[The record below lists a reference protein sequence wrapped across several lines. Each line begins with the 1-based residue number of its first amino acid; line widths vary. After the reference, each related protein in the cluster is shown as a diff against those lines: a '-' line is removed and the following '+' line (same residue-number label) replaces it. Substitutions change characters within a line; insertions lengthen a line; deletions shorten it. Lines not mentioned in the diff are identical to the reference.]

1 MFKSISLKI
10 GAMFVLLTISV
21 IILIGTFMTDTTDR
35 YYHDEFHKINT
46 EVFTREYIS
55 TLRSDIAAENGV
67 AKIYDSVSAYFGQLG
82 IDSYR
87 NCYILDGKNGKA
99 IDGMFSNSELAQS
112 LELSPNIIT
121 AMNGEVG
128 DEVDSSYSYM
138 DYAVPISDG
147 EGVDYIIYIKDSKEE
162 SNTVLNNVF
171 TIIIQALLLG
181 IVISLIFAILLSIT
195 IITPIKSLT
204 QKSKRMASGD
214 FDYTIDVKSPDEI
227 GQLTETFNS
236 MATELKTTLNAIQS
250 EKDKVET
257 IVQCMT
263 DGVIAFDISGTVIH
277 INPAAKAL
285 MNLEDKDS
293 LSFEDVFDKSEI
305 SIGQILYFKHYQTVE
320 RVLKRADKEISAYFA
335 PFKTE
340 EKSGGVV
347 VVLRDITERE
357 KLDKLRKDF
366 VANVSHELRT
376 PLTTVKSYTETLQ
389 DIISDGEVD
398 KDVFSN
404 FLGVI
409 NSETDRMTRLV
420 KDLLFLS
427 SLDHGIK
434 DMPMEDFDV
443 DMLIQ
448 DIVSRLTRTAEN
460 KKQTLV
466 YEPTNKLPLVHGSVD
481 RIEQVI
487 TNVITNAIK
496 YTPQNG
502 TIFVSTVYMFNSV
515 AIKVKDTGIGIPKK
529 DIEHIFERFYRV
541 DKARSREMGG
551 TGLGLAIAKEIVEAH
566 GGSISIKSVV
576 GSGTEVMIKLPVK
589 KRPKTNPASEKRE

>member
-35 YYHDEFHKINT
+35 YYHDEFYKINT
-46 EVFTREYIS
+46 EVFSEEYVT
-55 TLRSDIAAENGV
+55 TLRSDVNSQNGV
-67 AKIYDSVSAYFGQLG
+67 SSIYDSVSAYFGQLG

-99 IDGMFSNSELAQS
+99 IPGLASNSELALS

-121 AMNGEVG
+121 AMGGKVG
-128 DEVDSSYSYM
+128 DKVNSAYSYM
-138 DYAVPISDG
+138 DYAVPIASGDS
-147 EGVDYIIYIKDSKEE
+147 VDYIIYIKDSKVE

-181 IVISLIFAILLSIT
+181 ILISLIFAILLSIT
-195 IITPIKSLT
+195 IISPIKSLT

-227 GQLTETFNS
+227 GQLTETFNY
-236 MATELKTTLNAIQS
+236 MASELKTTLNVIQS

-257 IVQCMT
+257 IVQFMT
-263 DGVIAFDISGTVIH
+263 DGVIAFDIKGTVIH

-285 MNLEDKDS
+285 MNIGEKEN

-305 SIGQILYFKHYQTVE
+305 SLGQILYFKHYQTVE
-320 RVLKRADKEISAYFA
+320 RVLKRADREISAYFA
-335 PFKTE
+335 PFKTDD
-340 EKSGGVV
+340 KSGGVV

-357 KLDKLRKDF
+357 KLDQLRKDF

-389 DIISDGEVD
+389 ETISDGEVD
-398 KDVFSN
+398 KELFST

-434 DMPMEDFDV
+434 DMPMDDFDV
-443 DMLIQ
+443 DMLTQ
-448 DIVSRLTRTAEN
+448 DIVSRLSHSAEN
-460 KKQTLV
+460 KKQTLI
-466 YEPTNKLPLVHGSVD
+466 YEPTNKLPLIHGNVD

-502 TIFVSTVYMFNSV
+502 TILVSTVFMFNAV
-515 AIKVKDTGIGIPKK
+515 TIKVKDTGMGIPKK

-566 GGSISIKSVV
+566 GGTISIKSTV
-576 GSGTEVMIKLPVK
+576 GAGTEVMIKIPVK
-589 KRPKTNPASEKRE
+589 KRQKQNKSIENNG

>member
-566 GGSISIKSVV
+566 GGSISIKSIV

>member
-35 YYHDEFHKINT
+35 YYHDEFHKINS
-46 EVFTREYIS
+46 EVFSEDYVA
-55 TLRSDIAAENGV
+55 TLRSDIGSENAV
-67 AKIYDSVSAYFGQLG
+67 RSIYDSVSAYFGQLG

-99 IDGMFSNSELAQS
+99 IEGLSSNSELASS

-121 AMNGEVG
+121 AMGGRVG
-128 DEVDSSYSYM
+128 NELNSTYSYM
-138 DYAVPISDG
+138 DYAVPITNGDS
-147 EGVDYIIYIKDSKEE
+147 VDYIIYIKDSKEE

-181 IVISLIFAILLSIT
+181 IVISLVFAILLSIT

-227 GQLTETFNS
+227 GQLTDTFNF
-236 MATELKTTLNAIQS
+236 MANELKTTLNAIQS
-250 EKDKVET
+250 EKEKVET

-263 DGVIAFDISGTVIH
+263 DGVIAFDFTGAVIH

-285 MNLEDKDS
+285 MNIDEKEN
-293 LSFEDVFDKSEI
+293 LSFEDVFDKSEV
-305 SIGQILYFKHYQTVE
+305 SFGQILYFKHYQAVE

-335 PFKTE
+335 SFKTDD
-340 EKSGGVV
+340 KSGGVV
-347 VVLRDITERE
+347 VALRDITERE

-376 PLTTVKSYTETLQ
+376 PLTTVKSYAETLQ
-389 DIISDGEVD
+389 DTISDGEFD
-398 KDVFSN
+398 KELFTT

-420 KDLLFLS
+420 RDLLFLS

-434 DMPMEDFDV
+434 DMQMDDFDV
-443 DMLIQ
+443 DMLTQ
-448 DIVSRLTRTAEN
+448 DIVSRLFRTAES

-466 YEPTNKLPLVHGSVD
+466 YEPTNKLPLVHGNVD

-515 AIKVKDTGIGIPKK
+515 TIKVKDTGIGIPKK

-566 GGSISIKSVV
+566 GGSISIKSAA
-576 GSGTEVMIKLPVK
+576 GAGTEVMIKLPVK
-589 KRPKTNPASEKRE
+589 KTRKQNKNPENNG